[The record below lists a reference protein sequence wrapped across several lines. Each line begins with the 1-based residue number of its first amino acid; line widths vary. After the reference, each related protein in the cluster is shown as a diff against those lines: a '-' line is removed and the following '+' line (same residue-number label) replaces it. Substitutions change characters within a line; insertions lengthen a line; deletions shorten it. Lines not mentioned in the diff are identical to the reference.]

1 MDRSLG
7 GVPMFFRKLKSVV
20 CAVCGKPIEA
30 KERRFVVKNRKTKAE
45 RHTHVTCQNPT
56 SIK

>member
-1 MDRSLG
+1 
-7 GVPMFFRKLKSVV
+7 MFFRKPKSVV

-45 RHTHVTCQNPT
+45 QHTHIACHRP
-56 SIK
+56 